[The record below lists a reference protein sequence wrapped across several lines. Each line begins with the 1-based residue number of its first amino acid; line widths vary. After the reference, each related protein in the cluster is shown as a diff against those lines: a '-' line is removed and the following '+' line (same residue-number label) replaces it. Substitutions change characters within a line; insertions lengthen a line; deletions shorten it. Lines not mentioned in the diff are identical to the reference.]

1 MTKRKT
7 RTMGFDPNNAPAGYI
22 AVRDGSDANACDK
35 CALKVTA
42 LCGEAQCTG
51 RTRPDGIDAHFIE
64 MHENEEPSPEI
75 SPIIAGIKVEHTAVV
90 TSKIVLDEAKLEEI
104 VKAAMPNMPDMQFR
118 WLGTQGSAVLEI
130 TFSTTRYTNEELK
143 DLI

>member
-1 MTKRKT
+1 MTKRKPK
-7 RTMGFDPNNAPAGYI
+7 FDPENAPAGRI
-22 AVRDGSDANACDK
+22 AVRDGSLVDACTK
-35 CALKVTA
+35 CALLNTA
-42 LCGEAQCTG
+42 LCEDTQCTG
-51 RTRPDGIDAHFIE
+51 FTRPDGTDAHFIKV
-64 MHENEEPSPEI
+64 HENGEPSPEI

-90 TSKIVLDEAKLEEI
+90 TSKIVLYEDELEEI